1 MSYKGASSSVHK
13 RLAEMRRKR
22 RRATQEEMLKEAEVL
37 ADEII
42 LSVLL
47 EISTE
52 YSEYPAAF

>member
-1 MSYKGASSSVHK
+1 MSYKGSSSTVHK
-13 RLAEMRRKR
+13 RLAEQRRKR
-22 RRATQEEMLKEAEVL
+22 RRATQEEMLKEAEML
-37 ADEII
+37 AAEMI